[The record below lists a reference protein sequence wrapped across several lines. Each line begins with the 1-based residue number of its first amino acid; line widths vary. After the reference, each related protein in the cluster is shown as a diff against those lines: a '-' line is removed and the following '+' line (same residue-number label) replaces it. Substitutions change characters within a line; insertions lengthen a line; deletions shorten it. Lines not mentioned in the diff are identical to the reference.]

1 MRKKVASGKAV
12 NPNRSTSGSRKP
24 RPVREGHD
32 VEPAAQSLRR
42 FRVIFNAVRTH
53 FQQVEKATG
62 TGAAQLR
69 AMSILREQPG
79 IRLSELARTMDIHQS
94 TASNLVKTL
103 IARKMV
109 AATRDSADRRV
120 QQLHLLPAGSQVLQR
135 IKAPYI
141 GVLPKALQSLPPS
154 ALHRLNSHLD
164 LLIEQMQAD
173 STAALTPLVDLQYSR
188 KPLAGT
194 SQDRTKDS
202 Q

>member
-1 MRKKVASGKAV
+1 MKNRGPRQHPADDAV
-12 NPNRSTSGSRKP
+12 
-24 RPVREGHD
+24 D
-32 VEPAAQSLRR
+32 PAVQALRH

-53 FQQVEKATG
+53 FQQVEKVTG

-69 AMSILREQPG
+69 AMSILRAQPG
-79 IRLSELARTMDIHQS
+79 IRLSELAQAMDVHQS

-103 IARKMV
+103 IGRKMV

-120 QQLHLLPAGSQVLQR
+120 QHLHLLPAGSQVLQR

-154 ALHRLNSHLD
+154 TLRHLNSHLD

-173 STAALTPLVDLQYSR
+173 STAALTPLVHL
-188 KPLAGT
+188 
-194 SQDRTKDS
+194 
-202 Q
+202 

>member
-1 MRKKVASGKAV
+1 MSVTSSSAMNPIRK
-12 NPNRSTSGSRKP
+12 TSSSHKP
-24 RPVREGHD
+24 RPARESSD
-32 VEPAAQSLRR
+32 VEPAVQVLRR

-53 FQQVEKATG
+53 FQQVEKITG

-79 IRLSELARTMDIHQS
+79 IRLSELARAMDIHQS

-103 IARKMV
+103 IGRKMV

-120 QQLHLLPAGSQVLQR
+120 QQLQLLPAGNQVLQR
-135 IKAPYI
+135 MKAPYI

-154 ALHRLNSHLD
+154 TLRHLNSHLD

-173 STAALTPLVDLQYSR
+173 STAALTPLVDL
-188 KPLAGT
+188 
-194 SQDRTKDS
+194 
-202 Q
+202 